1 MTGTLRLAYDICKT
15 STKAVVFVAVAV
27 LKHSA
32 EHLISEINSVTH
44 QGFVFLTWITYC
56 LTGGKSFKTFG
67 MLGIF

>member
-44 QGFVFLTWITYC
+44 QGFVFLT
-56 LTGGKSFKTFG
+56 
-67 MLGIF
+67 